1 MQTGLPAER
10 LAREI
15 GAGERHSPQAEQRG
29 REQSDREQR
38 GGGWTDERPESA
50 RRVGGVADRS
60 AGHPDRRGAGDDD
73 ERGDEVGEQTRAE
86 RDVRANRT
94 QVACAEAFV
103 GDIRL
108 DERLSPGRDRGAD
121 DADERQE
128 VGARPGD
135 LGDDHG
141 PRGMTPVGIR
151 QGRRHGVGDGDARAD
166 RHEGVLDAAE
176 AAARKE
182 DDDDRRGHGR
192 GEIG

>member
-10 LAREI
+10 LAREVR
-15 GAGERHSPQAEQRG
+15 ARERHGPQAEQRG

-38 GGGWTDERPESA
+38 GGGWTDERSESA

-73 ERGDEVGEQTRAE
+73 ESRDEVGEQTRAE
-86 RDVRANRT
+86 RDIRADRP
-94 QVACAEAFV
+94 QVAWAKALV

-128 VGARPGD
+128 VRARPGD
-135 LGDDHG
+135 LGNDHG

-151 QGRRHGVGDGDARAD
+151 QRR
-166 RHEGVLDAAE
+166 
-176 AAARKE
+176 
-182 DDDDRRGHGR
+182 
-192 GEIG
+192 